1 MHQTMKP
8 STITEG
14 SVCRHLDDV
23 TIVIKTFE
31 REDSIRMLVDSIRLF
46 YPFIPVV
53 VIDDSAETL
62 DQSSFDGNT
71 QYVHTDYNIGVSEG
85 RNRGVALSKTEFKF
99 IVDDDFIFTPESR
112 LDLLRQPLVEGG
124 FAIAGSRMFNFGRD
138 EVFFH
143 GSFSEDGT
151 VLVLNSEMSNGSH
164 QGYPIFDYC
173 LQVLMARTEFLK
185 ENRWTPELKIR
196 EHWDFFYRI
205 MKKKSG
211 LVTMRMDTAFDH
223 YPLRI
228 PGYSATHSDSI
239 WPPKPEYPATCGALR

>member
-1 MHQTMKP
+1 MHPTMKP

-23 TIVIKTFE
+23 TIVIQTFE

-85 RNRGVALSKTEFKF
+85 RNRGVALSKTEFTF

-138 EVFFH
+138 EFFFT
-143 GSFSEDGT
+143 GLSAK
-151 VLVLNSEMSNGSH
+151 
-164 QGYPIFDYC
+164 
-173 LQVLMARTEFLK
+173 MAQC
-185 ENRWTPELKIR
+185 W
-196 EHWDFFYRI
+196 Y
-205 MKKKSG
+205 
-211 LVTMRMDTAFDH
+211 
-223 YPLRI
+223 
-228 PGYSATHSDSI
+228 
-239 WPPKPEYPATCGALR
+239 